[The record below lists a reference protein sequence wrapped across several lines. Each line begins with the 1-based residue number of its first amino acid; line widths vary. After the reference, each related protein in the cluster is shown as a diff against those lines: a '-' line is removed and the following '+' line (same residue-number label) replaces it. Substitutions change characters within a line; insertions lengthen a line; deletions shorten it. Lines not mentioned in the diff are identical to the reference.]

1 MFIVYFN
8 LFACLWFYFSIVL
21 VGFLYIYDQNVTNE
35 HHLLKKNL
43 KKRGQVTGGLRGR
56 RGAKVRIDRNTL

>member
-35 HHLLKKNL
+35 HHLFKKTS
-43 KKRGQVTGGLRGR
+43 KKEDRSQ
-56 RGAKVRIDRNTL
+56 KV